1 MKTNFEFV
9 KNLFNKGEKI
19 ANNFDNCNN
28 YQDNFYKVEICNN
41 NNLQIESGCITE
53 FGEKFFNN
61 DLRECTP
68 SYKEFKKLLNLS
80 KGKKVFFVYED

>member
-19 ANNFDNCNN
+19 ANNSNN
-28 YQDNFYKVEICNN
+28 YQENFYKVEICNN

-53 FGEKFFNN
+53 FGERFFN
-61 DLRECTP
+61 DDVRECTP
-68 SYKEFKKLLNLS
+68 SYKEQKKLLNLS